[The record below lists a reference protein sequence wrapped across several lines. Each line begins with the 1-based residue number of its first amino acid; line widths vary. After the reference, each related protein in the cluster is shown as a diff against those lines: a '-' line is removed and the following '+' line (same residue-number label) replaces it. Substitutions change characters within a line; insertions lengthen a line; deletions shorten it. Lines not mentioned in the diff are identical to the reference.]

1 MAYQIDPQKC
11 ETCGSCVEACPNDAI
26 KIKGLT
32 AVIDANLCIDCGNC
46 ETTCN
51 SGAISAS

>member
-11 ETCGSCVEACPNDAI
+11 ETCGACMEACPNEAI

-32 AVIDANLCIDCGNC
+32 AVIDAGLCIDCGNC

>member
-11 ETCGSCVEACPNDAI
+11 ETCGACVEACPNEAI

-32 AVIDANLCIDCGNC
+32 AVIDAGLCIDCGNC

>member
-11 ETCGSCVEACPNDAI
+11 ETCGSCVEACPNEAI

-32 AVIDANLCIDCGNC
+32 AVIDAGLCIDCGNC